1 MSDRT
6 VIHFAYGS
14 NMSVRRLQDR
24 VSSARL
30 LGMGWLPD
38 HRLAFHKRSK
48 DGSGKCDVV
57 PSDTCTVYGVL
68 FQIDSTQETT
78 LDHCEGLNSGYR
90 KKEVRVRVSEERCML
105 AYLYYADNASVDPAL
120 KPYSWYLKHVSTGA
134 EEASLPET
142 YIERIRTTE
151 SIEDQDEDRKRRE
164 LSLYEKLASPWR
176 QPRQPLEDPRV
187 VDCDTAEAQSG

>member
-30 LGMGWLPD
+30 LGMGWLQGWLPD

-105 AYLYYADNASVDPAL
+105 ASLYYADNASVDPTL
-120 KPYSWYLKHVSTGA
+120 KPYSWKNRRGGSEPSRDVHRTNSHYREHRGSRRR
-134 EEASLPET
+134 PE
-142 YIERIRTTE
+142 
-151 SIEDQDEDRKRRE
+151 K
-164 LSLYEKLASPWR
+164 A
-176 QPRQPLEDPRV
+176 
-187 VDCDTAEAQSG
+187 